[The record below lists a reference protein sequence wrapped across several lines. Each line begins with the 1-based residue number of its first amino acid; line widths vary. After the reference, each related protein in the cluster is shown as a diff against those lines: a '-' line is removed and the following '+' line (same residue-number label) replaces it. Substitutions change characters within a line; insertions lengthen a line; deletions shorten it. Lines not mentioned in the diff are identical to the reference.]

1 MAGRRRFT
9 NEFKIQVVRE
19 YLGGMASRAAVAR
32 QYDIAPDQIKAWQK
46 RYEEGKLTEQPG
58 GDPGL
63 YRRIAELERMVG
75 RLALE
80 NDLLK
85 KAAAWAV
92 RHPNGRSCDESRS
105 LIVSGPGPSRSDGG
119 AR

>member
-1 MAGRRRFT
+1 MFSD
-9 NEFKIQVVRE
+9 EFKIQVVRE

-32 QYDIAPDQIKAWQK
+32 QYDIAPDQLKAWQK
-46 RYEEGKLTEQPG
+46 RYEEGKLTDQPG

-75 RLALE
+75 RLTME

-85 KAAAWAV
+85 KADAWA
-92 RHPNGRSCDESRS
+92 RQHPNGGSSR
-105 LIVSGPGPSRSDGG
+105 IASGPSPSRSDGG

>member
-9 NEFKIQVVRE
+9 DEFKLRVVRE
-19 YLGGMASRAAVAR
+19 CLAGGMSRAALAR

-46 RYEEGKLTEQPG
+46 RYEHGTLTDQPTNNG
-58 GDPGL
+58 AL
-63 YRRIAELERMVG
+63 HARIAELERMVG
-75 RLALE
+75 RLTME

-85 KAAAWAV
+85 KAAAWAQ
-92 RHPNGRSCDESRS
+92 RQRSGRSS
-105 LIVSGPGPSRSDGG
+105 VTSGPGSSRSDGG

>member
-1 MAGRRRFT
+1 MAGRRAFT
-9 NEFKIQVVRE
+9 TEFKVQVVRE
-19 YLGGMASRAAVAR
+19 YLGGMASRASVAR
-32 QYDIAPDQIKAWQK
+32 RYDIAPDQIKAWQK
-46 RYEEGKLTEQPG
+46 RYEEGKLSDQPG
-58 GDPGL
+58 GDTEL
-63 YRRIAELERMVG
+63 HRRIAELERMVG

-92 RHPNGRSCDESRS
+92 RQPNGRSCE
-105 LIVSGPGPSRSDGG
+105 IISGPNGSRSDGG